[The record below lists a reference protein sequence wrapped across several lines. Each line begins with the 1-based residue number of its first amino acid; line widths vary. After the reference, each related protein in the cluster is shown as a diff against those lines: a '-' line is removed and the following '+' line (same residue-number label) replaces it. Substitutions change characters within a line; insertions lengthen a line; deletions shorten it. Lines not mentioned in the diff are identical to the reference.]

1 MQKEGVKCY
10 QSPPPSQK
18 KGFSKAFI
26 SFIKGS
32 IHGVSTKFHRKDV
45 DMILGING
53 SRKKVFPEST
63 YKLHT

>member
-10 QSPPPSQK
+10 QSPPPLSRKQ
-18 KGFSKAFI
+18 GFSKAFI

-45 DMILGING
+45 DMILGIN
-53 SRKKVFPEST
+53 
-63 YKLHT
+63 